1 MYTYIIYVKVYEHSG
16 QKRIFFSFATKHHT
30 EMYWIKKQNVQGDS

>member
-16 QKRIFFSFATKHHT
+16 QKRIIFFSFATKHHT
-30 EMYWIKKQNVQGDS
+30 EMYWIKKQNI